1 MEEKKVPMVPKYQAE
16 RDKVYHTKMTRYML
30 IAVALIVIG
39 FSIFAVCMVKQAN
52 CMVKQAD
59 IFVTG
64 YNSRTKDWLNTI
76 RELQG
81 SAAVT
86 EVIDGYQADP

>member
-1 MEEKKVPMVPKYQAE
+1 MSEKEIPMVPKYQAE

-30 IAVALIVIG
+30 IAVAIIVVG
-39 FSIFAVCMVKQAN
+39 FSIFAF

-76 RELQG
+76 RELQNG
-81 SAAVT
+81 AIIT
-86 EVIDGYQADP
+86 EVTDGYEADP